1 LQEKREKQS
10 PYLLTSAN
18 GEKLCHST
26 LHDLKRK
33 GISDSKNKN
42 IGGHKTVEMQQRYN
56 TKVEVF
62 GESEHTEV
70 FIIYEQIPYSAL
82 SLTPLTC

>member
-1 LQEKREKQS
+1 LQEKREKLS

-18 GEKLCHST
+18 GEKLCHSTLQSAMARLKKKMAAAGLGETFWT

-42 IGGHKTVEMQQRYN
+42 IGGTQRC
-56 TKVEVF
+56 
-62 GESEHTEV
+62 S
-70 FIIYEQIPYSAL
+70 
-82 SLTPLTC
+82 